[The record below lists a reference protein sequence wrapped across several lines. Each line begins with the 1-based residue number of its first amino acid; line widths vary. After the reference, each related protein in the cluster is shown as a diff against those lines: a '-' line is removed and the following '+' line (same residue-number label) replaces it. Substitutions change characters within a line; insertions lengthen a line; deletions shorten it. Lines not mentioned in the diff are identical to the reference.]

1 MSFAMAALA
10 VLVAFAMAALAVLVT
25 FAMTALAIAMVLA
38 VMMLFRRQ
46 ELTMKPFRQFFLGR
60 IPDFHDVSFEIQGLT
75 GHRMIEVHL
84 H

>member
-1 MSFAMAALA
+1 MAALA
-10 VLVAFAMAALAVLVT
+10 VLVSFAMTALTIFVT
-25 FAMTALAIAMVLA
+25 FAMAALAIAMVLA

-46 ELTMKPFRQFFLGR
+46 ELTMKPLRQLFLCR
-60 IPDFHDVSFEIQGLT
+60 IPDFHDVPFEIQGLT